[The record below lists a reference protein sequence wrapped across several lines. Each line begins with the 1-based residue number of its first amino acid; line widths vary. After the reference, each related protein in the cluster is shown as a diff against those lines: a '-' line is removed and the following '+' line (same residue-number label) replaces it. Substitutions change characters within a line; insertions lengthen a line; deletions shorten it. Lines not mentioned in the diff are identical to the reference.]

1 MTTYARIE
9 TAERVTILKFEDE
22 KSDHGWAIL
31 RWLEQEHPG
40 ERDAE
45 RDKRWMEMRRAN

>member
-1 MTTYARIE
+1 MTVYARIE
-9 TAERVTILKFEDE
+9 TAERVTVLKFDDE

-31 RWLEQEHPG
+31 RWLEEKHPG

-45 RDKRWMEMRRAN
+45 RDKRWLEMRRAN